1 MSFTRKNRCD
11 QSAKPYLGVRRT
23 VLKHDY
29 VPEIGAGSI
38 LSARP
43 SIGTLLRDSVRL
55 ATKTTQSWSLFW
67 IAFQWCI
74 IAGEWDLS
82 IAMLEQ
88 CAILKPDFI
97 PYFDRYCGCAFA
109 EVQRANVFKGATDE
123 PSTYP
128 GSLPGTQDLIKER
141 LALMHAINRS
151 RPVPPLSVPDNVVI
165 KPSEIPGATNLGKFA
180 WLIDSDSRL
189 GQICEIFL
197 GGRYFWIP
205 FDIICEVN
213 LAPVMSL
220 VDRVWRQVIVRL
232 RSGESYAGLLPA
244 RYVGTQFADD
254 DLKLGQTTLWIQL
267 GGALQAGLGERQFRC
282 DRGAQWR
289 ISRLTVIRFD
299 ANAGGR
305 NDSNLPH

>member
-1 MSFTRKNRCD
+1 M
-11 QSAKPYLGVRRT
+11 
-23 VLKHDY
+23 
-29 VPEIGAGSI
+29 
-38 LSARP
+38 
-43 SIGTLLRDSVRL
+43 
-55 ATKTTQSWSLFW
+55 
-67 IAFQWCI
+67 
-74 IAGEWDLS
+74 
-82 IAMLEQ
+82 
-88 CAILKPDFI
+88 
-97 PYFDRYCGCAFA
+97 
-109 EVQRANVFKGATDE
+109 
-123 PSTYP
+123 
-128 GSLPGTQDLIKER
+128 
-141 LALMHAINRS
+141 
-151 RPVPPLSVPDNVVI
+151 
-165 KPSEIPGATNLGKFA
+165 
-180 WLIDSDSRL
+180 IDSDSRL
-189 GQICEIFL
+189 GQTCEIFL

-220 VDRVWRQVIVRL
+220 VDRVWRQAIVRL

-305 NDSNLPH
+305 AMTRTFRTSERLIVDGCSAVAGLLGAGWHRSMPTRPQPDLMPISEPARSVPYCLVPILGLEDQLGARNGAIVLRRSCQYELVW

>member
-1 MSFTRKNRCD
+1 MH
-11 QSAKPYLGVRRT
+11 
-23 VLKHDY
+23 KHGY
-29 VPEIGAGSI
+29 VPEIGAASI

-55 ATKTTQSWSLFW
+55 ATKTPQSWSLFW

-74 IAGEWDLS
+74 IVGEWELA

-88 CAILKPDFI
+88 CAILKPEFI

-109 EVQRANVFKGATDE
+109 EVQRANVFKGSADE
-123 PSTYP
+123 PSTHP

-151 RPVPPLSVPDNVVI
+151 RPVPPLSVPEDVVL
-165 KPSEIPGATNLGKFA
+165 KPLEIPGVTNLGKFG

-189 GQICEIFL
+189 GQTCEIFL

-232 RSGESYAGLLPA
+232 RSGESFVGLLPA

-267 GGALQAGLGERQFRC
+267 GGKLQAGLGERQFRC
-282 DRGAQWR
+282 DRGGQWR
-289 ISRLTVIRFD
+289 ISRLTLIRFE
-299 ANAGGR
+299 AHVGGR